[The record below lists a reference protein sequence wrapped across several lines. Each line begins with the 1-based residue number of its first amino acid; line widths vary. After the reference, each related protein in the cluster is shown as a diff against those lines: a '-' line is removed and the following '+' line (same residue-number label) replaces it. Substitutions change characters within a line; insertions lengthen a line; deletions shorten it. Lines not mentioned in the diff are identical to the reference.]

1 MVIPNRSV
9 SRNVHKNMSRQGK
22 QGRRKKAGKAT
33 ENAPPVQSASPSLE
47 QQAPT
52 IQQSLDFAVQHHTAD
67 RLPEAESIYQQILQA
82 DPNQPVALHLLG
94 VIAHQVGKHNT
105 AVDLI
110 TKALAIKP
118 DYVEAHNNLGLAFK
132 ELGKLD
138 EAMASYH
145 KALASKPD
153 YAEVHNNL
161 GSAFQDLGRLDEA
174 VASYHTCLTSAPMGQ
189 ISGIA

>member
-1 MVIPNRSV
+1 
-9 SRNVHKNMSRQGK
+9 MSRKGK

-33 ENAPPVQSASPSLE
+33 ENAPPVQSASPSLK

-52 IQQSLDFAVQHHTAD
+52 IQQSLDFAVQHHTAG

-94 VIAHQVGKHNT
+94 VIALQVGKNDI

-118 DYVEAHNNLGLAFK
+118 DYVEAHNNLGLAFQG
-132 ELGKLD
+132 LGKLD
-138 EAMASYH
+138 EAVSNFY
-145 KALASKPD
+145 KALALKPD
-153 YAEVHNNL
+153 LPGVWFNL
-161 GSAFQDLGRLDEA
+161 HVTLFDTADLEPA
-174 VASYHTCLTSAPMGQ
+174 A
-189 ISGIA
+189 